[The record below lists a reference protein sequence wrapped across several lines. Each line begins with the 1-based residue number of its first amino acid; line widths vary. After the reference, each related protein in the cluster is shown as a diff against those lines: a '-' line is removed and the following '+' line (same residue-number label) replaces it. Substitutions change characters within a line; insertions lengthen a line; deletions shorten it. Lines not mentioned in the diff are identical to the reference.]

1 VEADRV
7 VLEVTESAFA
17 AAVDGGIASLNVLKG
32 FGVRIAVDDFGTGFS
47 SLSTLASLPVDIL
60 KIDRSFVSGQTSV
73 SASVPMLE
81 GILGLADKLSL
92 AVIAE
97 GIEEPEQLDLLRELG
112 CRMGQGFL
120 LARPI
125 PAHALEALLAGGG
138 LIPVPIAAG

>member
-1 VEADRV
+1 
-7 VLEVTESAFA
+7 
-17 AAVDGGIASLNVLKG
+17 
-32 FGVRIAVDDFGTGFS
+32 
-47 SLSTLASLPVDIL
+47 
-60 KIDRSFVSGQTSV
+60 
-73 SASVPMLE
+73 MLE

-125 PAHALEALLAGGG
+125 PASALEALLAGGG